1 MNTTPQDPGD
11 AGEKAEEVP
20 VPVAD
25 ASEETQETGEK
36 AVEASWTPIGQKLFG
51 STNFHMGKV
60 EGKEP
65 FKAGG
70 KIRQHEELTIED
82 KGLNDK

>member
-1 MNTTPQDPGD
+1 MNTTSQDPDD

-20 VPVAD
+20 VPD
-25 ASEETQETGEK
+25 ASEETQEMGEK
-36 AVEASWTPIGQKLFG
+36 AVEATWTPIGRKLFG
-51 STNFHMGKV
+51 STNSHMGNV

-70 KIRQHEELTIED
+70 KIRQHEELAIED